1 MNLLAFD
8 TATAACSVALV
19 REDGTVFDG
28 SPPAARMFE
37 QPAHA
42 TELLPALVAVLER
55 AKLNWNEIGA
65 LAVGIGPGAFTGLRI
80 GVATARAIGT
90 ARGLSLAPVSSL
102 AALAHAAGGP
112 AHSALPAEPAPGAE
126 TARPVIP
133 LIDAKR
139 GEIFHRFPGAAD
151 GVAEPGELIGRVAE
165 LVAAGPPPLAVGDGA
180 VKLRAELAAAGAEVP
195 GDDDP
200 RHLVS
205 AIAIARLAAAAR
217 PLPPEQVVPNYIRP
231 PDAKVSARERWLA
244 APGS

>member
-28 SPPAARMFE
+28 SPRAARMFE

-55 AKLNWNEIGA
+55 AKLDWIEIGA
-65 LAVGIGPGAFTGLRI
+65 LAVGVGPGAFTGLRI

-90 ARGLSLAPVSSL
+90 ARGLPLAPVSSL
-102 AALAHAAGGP
+102 AALAAGAGGQP
-112 AHSALPAEPAPGAE
+112 NSELSADSAPDSEA
-126 TARPVIP
+126 ARPVIA

-139 GEIFHRFPGAAD
+139 GEIFHRLPNSGD
-151 GVAEPGELIGRVAE
+151 GVAAPGELVARVSE
-165 LVAAGPPPLAVGDGA
+165 LAVLGPRPLAVGDGA
-180 VKLRAELAAAGAEVP
+180 VKLRGELEAAGAEVP
-195 GDDDP
+195 GVDDP

-205 AIAIARLAAAAR
+205 ALAIARLAAAAE
-217 PLPPEQVVPNYIRP
+217 PLPPEQIVPNYIRP
-231 PDAKVSARERWLA
+231 PDAKVSARERWLV